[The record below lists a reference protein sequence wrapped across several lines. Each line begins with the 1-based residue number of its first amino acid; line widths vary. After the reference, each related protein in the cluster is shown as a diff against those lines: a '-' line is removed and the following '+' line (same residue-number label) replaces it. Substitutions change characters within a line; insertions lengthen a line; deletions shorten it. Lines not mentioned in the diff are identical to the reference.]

1 MMSYHLGTVNDF
13 HWGLKPVSNY
23 STPHTFPTFIGEDKE
38 KKHLLSLPGHLYKY
52 EQNDR
57 KVKGSVSKKEGRKTR
72 TQSLLMCAINTDNCP
87 TNILLFSP
95 CNAI

>member
-1 MMSYHLGTVNDF
+1 MNSPRNDELPPWYG
-13 HWGLKPVSNY
+13 HWGLNPVLNY
-23 STPHTFPTFIGEDKE
+23 LTLSQ
-38 KKHLLSLPGHLYKY
+38 HLLEKTKRKNIYFLCPGHLEC
-52 EQNDR
+52 EQNAR